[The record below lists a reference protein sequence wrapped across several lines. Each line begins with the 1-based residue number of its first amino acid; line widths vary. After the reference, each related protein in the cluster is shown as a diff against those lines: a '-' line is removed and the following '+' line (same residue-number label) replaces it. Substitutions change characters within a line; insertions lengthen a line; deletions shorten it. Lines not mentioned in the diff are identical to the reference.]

1 MTKSKSTRYQ
11 PTSSTPPVDSDPL
24 EIPLS
29 EQIRLA
35 ESTGLFP
42 PGTLKDPSTVRRR
55 NPRHGAHGQDGVR
68 TESLITRIDGPDGI
82 GGARIDEIRLGS
94 DTSGSESQGEEGQ
107 DDHIGLD
114 QDQDQDQFP
123 KSAPRLR
130 TTKIPTGLKSTRTSD
145 PTVTDTQLD
154 LADETFIAIMYLI
167 PMSSLYL
174 LFDL

>member
-11 PTSSTPPVDSDPL
+11 PTTSSTPPTPPAESNPL
-24 EIPLS
+24 DIPLS

-42 PGTLKDPSTVRRR
+42 PGTLRDPSTVRHRKPTDGR
-55 NPRHGAHGQDGVR
+55 GGAR
-68 TESLITRIDGPDGI
+68 TKPLITRIDGPDGV

-94 DTSGSESQGEEGQ
+94 DTSGSGSEEDYEGGLQEGE
-107 DDHIGLD
+107 D
-114 QDQDQDQFP
+114 QVD
-123 KSAPRLR
+123 SAPRLR
-130 TTKIPTGLKSTRTSD
+130 KTKIPTGLKATLASD
-145 PTVTDTQLD
+145 PDATENQLD

-167 PMSSLYL
+167 PLGSLYL

>member
-11 PTSSTPPVDSDPL
+11 PTTSSTPSTPPAESDPL
-24 EIPLS
+24 DIPLS

-42 PGTLKDPSTVRRR
+42 PGTLRDPSTVRQRK
-55 NPRHGAHGQDGVR
+55 PTSGGQERGG
-68 TESLITRIDGPDGI
+68 TPLITRIDGPDGI

-94 DTSGSESQGEEGQ
+94 DTSGSGSEEEYEGILQ
-107 DDHIGLD
+107 DDED
-114 QDQDQDQFP
+114 DDRTSDP
-123 KSAPRLR
+123 AARLR
-130 TTKIPTGLKSTRTSD
+130 KTKIPTGLKATRASD
-145 PTVTDTQLD
+145 PDDPENQLD

-167 PMSSLYL
+167 PLGSLYL